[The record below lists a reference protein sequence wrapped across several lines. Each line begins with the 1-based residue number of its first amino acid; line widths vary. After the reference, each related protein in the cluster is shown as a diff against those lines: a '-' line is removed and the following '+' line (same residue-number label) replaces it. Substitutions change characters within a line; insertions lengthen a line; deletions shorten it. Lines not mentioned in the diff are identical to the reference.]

1 MFSYNSRK
9 LKTTNYFQNQLLKN
23 ILDIVHGKKNSLN
36 EINIIE
42 HYIKQQNDFCDNPK
56 KYFNKFVEKQIK
68 LKKAKFKELSFG
80 FYMFKKKKKI
90 LNFELND
97 GAYEYEISNNI
108 IEALLYYSKKKN
120 ITNKKDIIM
129 IDIGGNI
136 GWYSSLL
143 GKMGYSVLSFEPLE
157 MNYYVSLKNY
167 CNINKKSN
175 VIIIN
180 KGLGSEEITCEYYK
194 DITLFS
200 NGMVI
205 CNKSKIEN
213 KNIGERFKK
222 TSYVKLTRLSNF
234 IPYLKNKNIAL
245 IKLDAEGAEG
255 KAIESGIEL
264 ITKFHIPFIEIEFTP
279 PFLLEHGTNPVNFLK
294 LFVNN
299 GYKIS
304 LKGFLKKK
312 YITDVN
318 LMKIVGHHKICYF
331 INKEILD
338 ENSKI

>member
-80 FYMFKKKKKI
+80 FYMFKRKKKI

-167 CNINKKSN
+167 
-175 VIIIN
+175 
-180 KGLGSEEITCEYYK
+180 
-194 DITLFS
+194 
-200 NGMVI
+200 
-205 CNKSKIEN
+205 
-213 KNIGERFKK
+213 
-222 TSYVKLTRLSNF
+222 
-234 IPYLKNKNIAL
+234 
-245 IKLDAEGAEG
+245 
-255 KAIESGIEL
+255 
-264 ITKFHIPFIEIEFTP
+264 
-279 PFLLEHGTNPVNFLK
+279 
-294 LFVNN
+294 
-299 GYKIS
+299 
-304 LKGFLKKK
+304 
-312 YITDVN
+312 
-318 LMKIVGHHKICYF
+318 
-331 INKEILD
+331 
-338 ENSKI
+338 